1 MAVPARFTKLDT
13 TNAND
18 ELWVL
23 QVPAMLGD
31 LIAAAPP
38 GADLG
43 RLERIQLAYGKS
55 DVLVRL
61 SDSHVPEADR
71 HVTPTDYHV
80 KDGLAVPGRVIRLA
94 GGSAALA
101 GITSIFSEAKPSSSD
116 PAFIARKKRDREADA
131 AEQGQAR
138 KGTRMAVSSESASTS
153 GRFVGIRMAEAA
165 EQARKEGKSA
175 SSLVT
180 AWEPSVEEAVAKAS
194 ALPGG
199 TTLFG
204 LFRFRAYY
212 ARDQLRSAI
221 QGTEAAPDAA
231 SAEQEIRAK
240 CDYLQSGPRRGKWVL
255 KERYRGPDSAKQ
267 DPDRPMRELFRPGQG
282 FTRRDLVGSIR
293 TITGIQQLA
302 EDAVDGMLEAGAVV
316 ERSAAAAAAAA
327 GDSSSSSAAGA
338 AQAGGSSTGGARL
351 YLADESRRPRSV
363 AELLR
368 RRQADGLPLMTAGQV
383 CAALLADL
391 TPLEAEA
398 QLRAVCRGEI
408 SSAADVCELDEAK
421 LRAMDEARRA

>member
-1 MAVPARFTKLDT
+1 MRAGGAMAVPARFTKLDT

-23 QVPAMLGD
+23 QVPVRACSSCALGSSESAASERTAPALARNRRAVAPSSRMVWRPQAMLGD

-138 KGTRMAVSSESASTS
+138 K
-153 GRFVGIRMAEAA
+153 
-165 EQARKEGKSA
+165 
-175 SSLVT
+175 
-180 AWEPSVEEAVAKAS
+180 
-194 ALPGG
+194 
-199 TTLFG
+199 
-204 LFRFRAYY
+204 
-212 ARDQLRSAI
+212 
-221 QGTEAAPDAA
+221 
-231 SAEQEIRAK
+231 
-240 CDYLQSGPRRGKWVL
+240 
-255 KERYRGPDSAKQ
+255 
-267 DPDRPMRELFRPGQG
+267 
-282 FTRRDLVGSIR
+282 
-293 TITGIQQLA
+293 
-302 EDAVDGMLEAGAVV
+302 
-316 ERSAAAAAAAA
+316 
-327 GDSSSSSAAGA
+327 
-338 AQAGGSSTGGARL
+338 
-351 YLADESRRPRSV
+351 
-363 AELLR
+363 
-368 RRQADGLPLMTAGQV
+368 
-383 CAALLADL
+383 
-391 TPLEAEA
+391 
-398 QLRAVCRGEI
+398 
-408 SSAADVCELDEAK
+408 
-421 LRAMDEARRA
+421 